1 MSNLIKEVALY
12 IIDGH
17 TIEEASKHFS
27 KSVSSIK
34 KYLAKVRDT
43 NASDYDAN
51 LAEKLKL
58 AQEKIILKG
67 VKKGGSLG
75 KRTRNLRENEAKMYA
90 DAYMSGLTIEQLA
103 NLSQIPKSTL
113 HETIR
118 SIDDKEIQERLDDY
132 VRRG

>member
-43 NASDYDAN
+43 NASD
-51 LAEKLKL
+51 
-58 AQEKIILKG
+58 
-67 VKKGGSLG
+67 
-75 KRTRNLRENEAKMYA
+75 EAKMYA